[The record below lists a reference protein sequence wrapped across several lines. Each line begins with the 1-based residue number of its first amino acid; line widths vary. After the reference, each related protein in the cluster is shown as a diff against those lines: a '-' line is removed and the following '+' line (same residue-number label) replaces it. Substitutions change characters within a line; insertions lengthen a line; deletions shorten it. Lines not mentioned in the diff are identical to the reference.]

1 MSVISGNV
9 VSLADWVKR
18 LDPDGKTATV
28 IELLNQT
35 NEVLQDMAWQE
46 GNLPTGHRVTQ
57 RSGLP
62 ATAFR
67 LLNKG
72 VAPSKST
79 TVQIDEACGMLEAWS
94 EIDKDLVE
102 LNGNAGA
109 FRLSEARAFI
119 ESMNEK
125 QVQTLFYGNS
135 GLNPEQYTG
144 LTPRYNT
151 IVGATNGS
159 NVLDG
164 GAAVGQ
170 TDLSS
175 IWLVCWGDQM
185 TYGIFPKGSKA
196 GLQHDDLGLQVVE
209 NVAGIGGDRM
219 LAYRERWQWKC
230 GIAVKDWRF
239 NVRIANIDISQLIA
253 KTGANLFDLMIKALH
268 RIPTNGLRM
277 TRPVFYMNRT
287 VRQMLDIQARD
298 AVQVGG
304 QLKYEV
310 VDGQWITT
318 FRGIPIRIVDQL
330 IETEARVV

>member
-1 MSVISGNV
+1 MATISGNV

-35 NEVLQDMAWQE
+35 NEVLMDMAWME

-67 LLNKG
+67 LLNNG

-135 GLNPEQYTG
+135 STAPEQYTG
-144 LTPRYNT
+144 LTPRYNSLT
-151 IVGATNGS
+151 ATNGTH
-159 NVLDG
+159 VLDAG
-164 GAAVGQ
+164 GTG
-170 TDLSS
+170 TDNSS

-209 NVAGIGGDRM
+209 NTQGIGGSRM

-239 NVRIANIDISQLIA
+239 NVRISNIDIDLLVA
-253 KTGANLFDLMIKALH
+253 KTGANLFDFMIKALH

-330 IETEARVV
+330 IEAEARVV

>member
-1 MSVISGNV
+1 MATISGNV
-9 VSLADWVKR
+9 VSLTDWVKR

-28 IELLNQT
+28 IELLAQT
-35 NEVLQDMAWQE
+35 NEVLMDMAWME

-67 LLNKG
+67 VLNKG
-72 VAPSKST
+72 TAPSKST

-144 LTPRYNT
+144 LSPRYNS
-151 IVGATNGS
+151 IAGATNGS
-159 NVLDG
+159 QVLSG
-164 GAAVGQ
+164 GAVANGN
-170 TDLSS
+170 SS
-175 IWLVCWGDQM
+175 IWLVCWGEQQ

-239 NVRIANIDISQLIA
+239 NVRIANVNIA
-253 KTGANLFDLMIKALH
+253 NLVNKAPTAANLFDLMIKALH
-268 RIPTNGLRM
+268 RIPTNGLKM

-287 VRQMLDIQARD
+287 VREMLDIQARD
-298 AVQVGG
+298 AVQLGG

-318 FRGIPIRIVDQL
+318 FRGIPLRVVDQL
-330 IETEARVV
+330 IENEALVV

>member
-1 MSVISGNV
+1 MAILNANV

-57 RSGLP
+57 RAGLP

-144 LTPRYNT
+144 LTPRYNA
-151 IVGATNGS
+151 IAGATNGS
-159 NVLDG
+159 HVIDA
-164 GAAVGQ
+164 GALLGE

-175 IWLVCWGDQM
+175 IWLICWGDQQ

-209 NVAGIGGDRM
+209 NVAGIGGERM

-239 NVRIANIDISQLIA
+239 NVRICNIDISLLVA
-253 KTGANLFDLMIKALH
+253 KTGPNLFDLMIKALH
-268 RIPTNGLRM
+268 RVPTNGLKM
-277 TRPVFYMNRT
+277 TKPCFYMNRT
-287 VRQMLDIQARD
+287 VREMLDIQARD
-298 AVQVGG
+298 AVQLGG

-330 IETEARVV
+330 IEAEARVV